1 MKSQP
6 NRTAPRAGL
15 AVLLGAL
22 LCATSA
28 GAAQQLPSP
37 SQAQQA
43 LQAAQ
48 NNPALIEQLR
58 ARLQSSGLTPDQ
70 IRARLAAS
78 GYSPDLL
85 DTYLGP
91 AQPGQ
96 TALTPG
102 ADQLAA
108 IQALGLGTIS
118 LPSDAMR
125 VDTGM
130 IRMREALRAESLA
143 VGNYVF
149 GVDVFR
155 RTTTQFLPAL
165 AGPVPP
171 DYKLGPGD
179 HLVLILTGDVEFAFT
194 LQVTREGFILIPQ
207 VGQVFVSN
215 LTLDQLREVLFG
227 RLGRVYSGVKHGA
240 DATTRFDIAVASV
253 RVNQVYVVG
262 EVQQPGAYQISALGT
277 VLTSLY
283 AASGI
288 TNRANLRHIA
298 VRRLDRPEMTV
309 DLYDYLLRGDK
320 RSDIRLETGDVVFVP
335 LHGPRAQV
343 TGAVLRP
350 AIYEL
355 TPAETLVDLVRTAG
369 GFRSNAALKRLSV
382 HHILPVA
389 ERGPGPYPRT
399 VLDVALA
406 PAPPASAAASVL
418 NGVLVPSV
426 SLEDGDSVVVD
437 SVPPLGGTLFVAI
450 AGMVNKPGQYAWR
463 EGITLRDL
471 VLLARGP
478 KVGAYL
484 KDAEIARLPA
494 DRSQGQ
500 LAQTIRVAMDS
511 SYLFERDAA
520 GRYFGPPGLPVPAGG
535 AAEVPL
541 QPYDN
546 VLILRQP
553 DFELQRIVFLGGEVK
568 FPGSYALTSKGER
581 LADLVA
587 RAGGLTPQAYPEGI
601 RFIRAVNHVGRINVE
616 LPRALREP
624 ASDHNIVLQPG
635 DSVEIPEYQPS
646 VKLSGAV
653 NSPGSVLWQKARGL
667 DYYLGA
673 AGGFSYRA
681 DKGRV
686 SVKYANGAVRTRRR
700 SVFFSSDPKPGPGS
714 EVFVPVKD
722 TVGGTNWAAVASA
735 IAGIVSSTIAI
746 VVLAKQL

>member
-6 NRTAPRAGL
+6 NRTAPRSGL

-22 LCATSA
+22 LCAPSA

-78 GYSPDLL
+78 GYAPDLL

-118 LPSDAMR
+118 LASDAMR

-179 HLVLILTGDVEFAFT
+179 HLVLILTGDVEFAYT

-215 LTLDQLREVLFG
+215 LTLDQLRDVLDA

-240 DATTRFDIAVASV
+240 GATTRFDVSVASV

-262 EVQQPGAYQISALGT
+262 EVKQPGAYQISALGT
-277 VLTSLY
+277 VLTALY
-283 AASGI
+283 AAGGI
-288 TNRANLRHIA
+288 TDRAALRRIE
-298 VRRLDRPEMTV
+298 VRRFDKSVAAL

-320 RSDIRLETGDVVFVP
+320 RNDIRLETGDVVFVP
-335 LHGPRAQV
+335 LHGTRAQV
-343 TGAVLRP
+343 TGAVQRP

-355 TPAETLVDLVRTAG
+355 QSGETLVDLVRAAG
-369 GFRSNAALKRLSV
+369 GFGATAALRRLSV
-382 HHILPVA
+382 FRILPA
-389 ERGPGPYPRT
+389 AQRGPGPFPRA
-399 VLDVALA
+399 VLDVPLA
-406 PAPPASAAASVL
+406 VASAGPGDPPAPGAEAF
-418 NGVLVPSV
+418 NGVVVPSV
-426 SLEDGDSVVVD
+426 LLEDGDSVAVD
-437 SVPPLGGTLFVAI
+437 SVPPLAATLFVAV
-450 AGMVNKPGQYAWR
+450 AGMVNKPGRYPWR
-463 EGITLRDL
+463 EGMTLREL

-500 LAQTIRVAMDS
+500 LAHTIRVAMDS
-511 SYLFERDAA
+511 SYLFERDAS
-520 GRYFGPPGLPVPAGG
+520 GRYFGPPGLAVPAGG

-553 DFELQRIVFLGGEVK
+553 DFELQRTVFLGGEGR
-568 FPGSYALTSKGER
+568 FPGTYALTSKDER

-587 RAGGLTPQAYPEGI
+587 RAGGLTPEAYPQGI
-601 RFIRAVNHVGRINVE
+601 QYYRAVNGVGRINMD

-624 ASDHNIVLQPG
+624 GSDHNIVLQPG

-646 VKLSGAV
+646 VKL
-653 NSPGSVLWQKARGL
+653 
-667 DYYLGA
+667 
-673 AGGFSYRA
+673 
-681 DKGRV
+681 
-686 SVKYANGAVRTRRR
+686 
-700 SVFFSSDPKPGPGS
+700 
-714 EVFVPVKD
+714 
-722 TVGGTNWAAVASA
+722 
-735 IAGIVSSTIAI
+735 
-746 VVLAKQL
+746 